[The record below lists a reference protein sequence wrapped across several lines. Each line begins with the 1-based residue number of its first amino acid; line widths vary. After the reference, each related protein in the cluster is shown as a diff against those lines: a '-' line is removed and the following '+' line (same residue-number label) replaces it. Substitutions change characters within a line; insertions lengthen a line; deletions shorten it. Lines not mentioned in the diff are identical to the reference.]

1 VVDKA
6 KETNGRQR
14 GVSTVSRKHQI
25 TVPAE
30 AMRATGLSAGD
41 RVRARAV
48 GPGKVVLERVE
59 SPLERYAGALT
70 GVYEPGELE
79 ELRNEWD

>member
-1 VVDKA
+1 
-6 KETNGRQR
+6 
-14 GVSTVSRKHQI
+14 
-25 TVPAE
+25 
-30 AMRATGLSAGD
+30 
-41 RVRARAV
+41 
-48 GPGKVVLERVE
+48 VE